1 MPSFHY
7 RLVMAQ
13 LNPLVGDLDGNTRL
27 ITDAIRQAREQHNAQ
42 CIVFPELML
51 TGYPP
56 EDLLH
61 RPAFINACMDK
72 IKDITGACQNITA
85 IVGAPLI
92 DDAGLLFNSA
102 YVIKDGGIIGVAK
115 KQCLPNYS
123 VFDEERYFIAGDE
136 ACVIDL
142 NENIRAGISICEDI
156 WCEQPAAAMQEAGAN
171 LIININASPF
181 HTDKY
186 EQRTNTLLDRVNETS
201 LPIIYVNQ
209 TGGQDE
215 LVFDGLSL
223 AIDSVGEIKVKA
235 PAFEDG
241 LYLVEIKGQDQG
253 PMQLSGH
260 VIEQSSLD
268 VLLYQALVYGVR
280 DYVNKNGFSGA
291 ILGLSGG
298 IDSAL
303 TLAIAV
309 DALGAD
315 RVSAVMMPSQ
325 YTADM
330 SLEDAQA
337 EASALNIEYHVIP
350 IAPAFEA
357 FSGMLAGV
365 FAGSKQD
372 VTEEN
377 LQARSRGVVLMA
389 ISNKLGRIVL
399 TTGNKSEMAVGYA
412 TLYGDMAG
420 GFAPL
425 KDVYKT
431 KVYDLCRYRNTLGK
445 VIPERVL
452 TRPPTAELAPDQ
464 LDQDSL
470 PSYDILDGIL
480 QQYIELDTAAVDIIQ
495 AGYDADQV
503 ADVLM
508 KVDRNEYK
516 RRQAP
521 PGVKVTEKAFGR
533 DRRYPIT
540 SGYGKTVN

>member
-1 MPSFHY
+1 MHSFQY

-27 ITDAIRQAREQHNAQ
+27 ITDAIRQAREQHKAQ
-42 CIVFPELML
+42 CIVFPELIL

-61 RPAFINACMDK
+61 RPAFIDACEEKLQDIVNACK
-72 IKDITGACQNITA
+72 SITA
-85 IVGAPLI
+85 IVGAPLR
-92 DDAGLLFNSA
+92 DDAGSLFNVA
-102 YVIKDGGIIGVAK
+102 YVIKDGHVIGVAK

-123 VFDEERYFIAGDE
+123 VFDEERYFVAGDE

-186 EQRTNTLLDRVNETS
+186 EQRINTLLDRVNKTS

-241 LYLVEIKGQDQG
+241 LYLVDIKGQDQDS
-253 PMQLSGH
+253 MQFSGH
-260 VIEQSSLD
+260 VIEQSPPD
-268 VLLYQALVYGVR
+268 ALLYQALVYGVR

-298 IDSAL
+298 VDSAL
-303 TLAIAV
+303 TLVIAV

-330 SLEDAQA
+330 SLEDAQG

-357 FSGMLAGV
+357 FSGMLAEV
-365 FAGSKQD
+365 FADSKQD

-431 KVYDLCRYRNTLGK
+431 KVYDLCRYRNSLGE

-452 TRPPTAELAPDQ
+452 VRPPTAELAPDQ
-464 LDQDSL
+464 FDQDSL
-470 PSYDILDGIL
+470 PPYDILDGIL
-480 QQYIELDTAAVDIIQ
+480 KAYIEKNQSTQEIEKE
-495 AGYDADQV
+495 GFSKETV
-503 ADVLM
+503 ADVII
-508 KVDRNEYK
+508 KVDLNEYK

-521 PGVKVTEKAFGR
+521 PGIKVTERAFGR

-540 SGYGKTVN
+540 SGYK